1 MRCIFLIAILVSVI
15 NTGAQTWAPVSLDKF
30 NTVVERVFYDPVHDQ
45 LIANSKF
52 VNHIGN
58 LSVRGVASW
67 NGIKWDSLAGG
78 INTHDKVFN
87 PTNPSGLLL
96 TGISYNGA
104 LLAGGSFVSVGD
116 VNTTSIA
123 LWNGTKWDSLPKRAF
138 RYGKYVTV
146 SGFLKKNTEVYIHG
160 DFDTI
165 AGQLSNGLAKWDGVN
180 FTSIPLPVTSGFQG
194 IWAMIEY
201 QNELYITGGIF
212 NFGATQARDILKFNG
227 VSWVSTT
234 GGGLKGGYA
243 SVGDF
248 IIYNNELYASGH
260 FTKAEGNPANN
271 IMKWDGAQWK
281 DIGFGN
287 TPAFIAINKM
297 LVYQNKL
304 WVFGT
309 FDKVAGGFASKIAVY
324 DGINW
329 CASTD
334 TINNNLESAVVYR
347 DTIYL
352 GGYFNKINSDSI
364 KYMTKLKN
372 PSNYNNCINVGIN
385 ETKLSETI
393 KIYPNP
399 TTSSLHIL
407 DEQNELSNSSIE
419 ISNSI
424 GQTIVQMPFS
434 SSIDISTLPE
444 GCYFIIITT
453 SQKSVL
459 RTKFIKE

>member
-1 MRCIFLIAILVSVI
+1 MRFIFLIGLFVNVI
-15 NTGAQTWAPVSLDKF
+15 NAGAQTWAPVSLDKF
-30 NTVVERVFYDPVHDQ
+30 NTVVEQVFYDPVHDE

-52 VNHIGN
+52 FSHVGN

-87 PTNPSGLLL
+87 PTSPSGLLL
-96 TGISYNGA
+96 VGIPYNGA
-104 LLAGGSFVSVGD
+104 LLAGGSFVSIGD

-123 LWNGTKWDSLPKRAF
+123 LWNGTKWDSLPKQAF

-146 SGFLKKNTEVYIHG
+146 YGFLKKNNEVYIHG

-165 AGQLSNGLAKWDGVN
+165 AGQPSNGLAKWDGIN
-180 FTSIPLPVTSGFQG
+180 FTSIALPITPGFQG
-194 IWAMIEY
+194 IVKMIDY

-212 NFGATQARDILKFNG
+212 NQGSTQARDVLKFDG
-227 VSWVSTT
+227 TSWISTT
-234 GGGLKGGYA
+234 GGGLKGGYS

-260 FTKAEGNPANN
+260 FTKAEGNQANN
-271 IMKWDGAQWK
+271 IMKWDGTQWK

-309 FDKVAGGFASKIAVY
+309 FDKAAGGFASKIAVY

-364 KYMTKLKN
+364 KYMAKLKY

-385 ETKLSETI
+385 EQSFFPNLKL
-393 KIYPNP
+393 YPNP
-399 TTSSLHIL
+399 SSSSLHIS
-407 DEQNELSNSSIE
+407 DEQNDLSNSTIE
-419 ISNSI
+419 ITNNI
-424 GQTIVQMPFS
+424 GQTILQMPFS
-434 SSIDISTLPE
+434 SSIDVSILPE
-444 GCYFIIITT
+444 GCYFITITT
-453 SQKSVL
+453 NQSQ
-459 RTKFIKE
+459 RFHGKFVKY